1 MAASGEENAVTTS
14 RHVIDNPISGERIVI
29 RETASQTGGVR
40 LAWEM
45 FLAPG
50 GRVPSSHAHPEQQ
63 ETFTVLAG
71 SLWLRLGRRAMTVG
85 VGDTVTVPV
94 GTVHSFAN
102 RTSEPV
108 HVLVETRPA
117 LDMQALLETA
127 SAMAMEQ
134 RARGRSL
141 PSPLDLVL
149 FMRDFRREVRA
160 PYLPQR
166 LVRAFTS
173 TVCAVARVL
182 GLDSRYRRLRA
193 R

>member
-1 MAASGEENAVTTS
+1 MAASGEENAVTT

-29 RETASQTGGVR
+29 RETASETGGVR

-71 SLWLRLGRRAMTVG
+71 SLWLRLGRRAMTLG

-94 GTVHSFAN
+94 GTVHGFAN

-127 SAMAMEQ
+127 SAMAVQQ

-141 PSPLDLVL
+141 PSPLDLLL
-149 FMRDFRREVRA
+149 FMRDFQREVRA

-166 LVRAFTS
+166 LVRALTC
-173 TVCAVARVL
+173 TVAAVARVL